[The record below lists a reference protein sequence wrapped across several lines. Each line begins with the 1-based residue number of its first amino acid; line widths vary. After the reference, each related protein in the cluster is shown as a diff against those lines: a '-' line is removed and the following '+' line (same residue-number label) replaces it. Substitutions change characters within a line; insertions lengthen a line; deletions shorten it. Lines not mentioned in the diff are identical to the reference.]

1 MAVMRVAVLLKQVPK
16 PDFSELKLDD
26 AGRLNRS
33 RVPAEMNPWCRRAL
47 AAGVK
52 LAEEAGG
59 FCMAF
64 TMGPPVA
71 EAVVREAIAYG
82 ADEGVL
88 ITDPRLA
95 GSDTLVT
102 ARALAAALNIYGP
115 FDAIFTGKASTDS
128 DTGQVAPA
136 VAQLM
141 DIPFL
146 PAVRQMEFDGRS
158 IRAKCETD
166 DGWLEAT
173 AGLPTIVACAERL
186 TAPARAADQE
196 RLDAVDASLIH
207 LLDADRLG
215 AGSWGQEGSPT
226 VVGRVRVMD
235 TKRRGIVLSGTPAE
249 QAASVV
255 RYLDEEGVLE
265 RLRYNSPSNG
275 SGFPVEQEGSFPVE
289 QGDGLPAGEDGSFP
303 VEQEGRFP
311 VEQGDRHL
319 PREASSEMRTG
330 HGVAVLVE
338 PGQDYTNC
346 ELAQIAVEIADDLG
360 AAWVAVLSGATRSEN
375 MPVGSTLLENVL
387 PLNLLTD
394 VPAHLIEVLRGPT
407 DRHLGRTAP
416 RISHDNPVAMTCGV
430 SRSWFA
436 VVGQALQPA
445 SPHPPCPAR
454 PDERLPDPTCLSV
467 GHLKRSRLVVAENA
481 DTAEKMASAAI
492 SWLQSNNVSVLLVPG
507 TTYGRE
513 VAARV
518 GAATSSGVAGDVIG
532 IEVSDG
538 SILALKPAL
547 GGSLVAEIG
556 FKSPLQ
562 IVTVRPGAIS
572 AGRVAYARKEMMS
585 ADIGAVHADQ
595 DVVSVNAEVV
605 GTGDWVQVP
614 STDSDGAEM
623 ANLEDRVAHVGEDV
637 SRRVE
642 WGITE
647 AIRNE
652 PLQAVEPMTR
662 VERGIAEA
670 IRNGSTEPV
679 VEPAVEYIATESPS
693 RVIVHRQVREVD
705 IGAVLS
711 SDVLVCIGAGVDPS
725 LYGIVDP
732 LVELLGAQRVAT
744 RKVTDKGYLSRSLQV
759 GITGINVS
767 PELYLAVG
775 VQGKPNHMAGV
786 RGAGMVVSI
795 NIDPEATVFRQSDI
809 GMVGDWREL
818 VPALHSALEST
829 VRKYQMEP
837 MRY

>member
-1 MAVMRVAVLLKQVPK
+1 MRVAVLLKQVPK

-158 IRAKCETD
+158 IRARCETD

-173 AGLPTIVACAERL
+173 AGLPAIIACAERL

-196 RLDAVDASLIH
+196 RLDAVDAGLIH
-207 LLDADRLG
+207 LLDTGRLG
-215 AGSWGQEGSPT
+215 TGPWGQEGSPT
-226 VVGRVRVMD
+226 VVDRVRVVD

-275 SGFPVEQEGSFPVE
+275 SGFPVEQ
-289 QGDGLPAGEDGSFP
+289 GDGFPAGEDGSFP
-303 VEQEGRFP
+303 VEQEGRFL

-375 MPVGSTLLENVL
+375 MPVGSTLLEDIL
-387 PLNLLTD
+387 PFNLSTGIPAQLTE
-394 VPAHLIEVLRGPT
+394 I
-407 DRHLGRTAP
+407 
-416 RISHDNPVAMTCGV
+416 
-430 SRSWFA
+430 
-436 VVGQALQPA
+436 
-445 SPHPPCPAR
+445 
-454 PDERLPDPTCLSV
+454 
-467 GHLKRSRLVVAENA
+467 LKRSRLIVVENA
-481 DTAEKMASAAI
+481 GTAEEMASAVV

-518 GAATSSGVAGDVIG
+518 GAATSSGVAGDAIG

-547 GGSLVAEIG
+547 GGSLIAEIG

-562 IVTVRPGAIS
+562 IVTVRPGAVS
-572 AGRVAYARKEMMS
+572 AGRAAHVRKEMMS
-585 ADIGAVHADQ
+585 AGIGIAHADQ
-595 DVVSVNAEVV
+595 DEVSVHAGTVNTGDRVMSDGAGVLDTEDRAAHAGKEVPRRVGVNIAEVV
-605 GTGDWVQVP
+605 
-614 STDSDGAEM
+614 
-623 ANLEDRVAHVGEDV
+623 
-637 SRRVE
+637 
-642 WGITE
+642 
-647 AIRNE
+647 RNE
-652 PLQAVEPMTR
+652 SARDGSVVLA
-662 VERGIAEA
+662 AE
-670 IRNGSTEPV
+670 TT
-679 VEPAVEYIATESPS
+679 VEYIATESPS

-705 IGAVLS
+705 IGTVLS
-711 SDVLVCIGAGVDPS
+711 SDALVCIGAGVDPS
-725 LYGIVDP
+725 LYEIVDP

-795 NIDPEATVFRQSDI
+795 NIDPEAAVFRQSDI

-829 VRKYQMEP
+829 VRKYQIEP

>member
-1 MAVMRVAVLLKQVPK
+1 MRVAVLLKQVPK

-52 LAEEAGG
+52 FAGEAGG
-59 FCMAF
+59 FCMVF
-64 TMGPPVA
+64 TMGPPIA
-71 EAVVREAIAYG
+71 EVVIREAIAYG

-102 ARALAAALNIYGP
+102 ARALVAALNIYGP
-115 FDAIFTGKASTDS
+115 FDAIFAGKASTDS

-158 IRAKCETD
+158 IRARCETD

-173 AGLPTIVACAERL
+173 VGLPAIIACAERL
-186 TAPARAADQE
+186 TSPARVAEQE
-196 RLDAVDASLIH
+196 RLDAVDAGLIH
-207 LLDADRLG
+207 LLDTGRLG
-215 AGSWGQEGSPT
+215 TGPWGQEGSPT
-226 VVGRVRVMD
+226 VVDRVRVVD

-265 RLRYNSPSNG
+265 RLRYNSPPNS
-275 SGFPVEQEGSFPVE
+275 SVFPVE
-289 QGDGLPAGEDGSFP
+289 QGDGLLTGEDGN
-303 VEQEGRFP
+303 FP
-311 VEQGDRHL
+311 VEQGDGY
-319 PREASSEMRTG
+319 PSSSSKEASSEMRTRQ
-330 HGVAVLVE
+330 GVAALVE
-338 PGQDYTNC
+338 SGQDYTNC
-346 ELAQIAVEIADDLG
+346 ELAQIAVEVADDLG
-360 AAWVAVLSGATRSEN
+360 AAWVAVLLGATRSEN
-375 MPVGSTLLENVL
+375 MPLGSTLLEDIL
-387 PLNLLTD
+387 PFNLSTGIPVQLTE
-394 VPAHLIEVLRGPT
+394 I
-407 DRHLGRTAP
+407 
-416 RISHDNPVAMTCGV
+416 
-430 SRSWFA
+430 
-436 VVGQALQPA
+436 
-445 SPHPPCPAR
+445 
-454 PDERLPDPTCLSV
+454 
-467 GHLKRSRLVVAENA
+467 LKGSRLVVAENA
-481 DTAEKMASAAI
+481 GTAEKMASAVI
-492 SWLQSNNVSVLLVPG
+492 SWLQGNNVSVLLVPG

-562 IVTVRPGAIS
+562 IVTVRPGAVS
-572 AGRVAYARKEMMS
+572 AERAVHVRKEMVS
-585 ADIGAVHADQ
+585 AGIGAVHADQ
-595 DVVSVNAEVV
+595 DEVSVSAGVV
-605 GTGDWVQVP
+605 NTGDWVQ
-614 STDSDGAEM
+614 DSSADSNGAGVVDP
-623 ANLEDRVAHVGEDV
+623 EDRVAHVGEEI
-637 SRRVE
+637 SRRAG
-642 WGITE
+642 WS
-647 AIRNE
+647 
-652 PLQAVEPMTR
+652 
-662 VERGIAEA
+662 IAEA
-670 IRNGSTEPV
+670 IRNGSVRNRPAES
-679 VEPAVEYIATESPS
+679 AVEYIATESPS

-705 IGAVLS
+705 IGTVLS
-711 SDVLVCIGAGVDPS
+711 SDALVCIGAGVDPS
-725 LYGIVDP
+725 LYEIVDP

-795 NIDPEATVFRQSDI
+795 NIDPEAAVFRQSDI

-829 VRKYQMEP
+829 VRKYQIEP
-837 MRY
+837 IPR

>member
-71 EAVVREAIAYG
+71 EVVIREAIAYG

-102 ARALAAALNIYGP
+102 ARALAAALKIYGP

-158 IRAKCETD
+158 IRARCETD

-173 AGLPTIVACAERL
+173 AGLPAIIACAERL

-196 RLDAVDASLIH
+196 RLDAVDAGLIH
-207 LLDADRLG
+207 LLDTGRLG
-215 AGSWGQEGSPT
+215 TGPWGQEGSPT
-226 VVGRVRVMD
+226 VVDRVRVVD

-275 SGFPVEQEGSFPVE
+275 SGFPVEQ
-289 QGDGLPAGEDGSFP
+289 GDGFPAGEDGS
-303 VEQEGRFP
+303 FP

-375 MPVGSTLLENVL
+375 MPLGSTLLEDIL
-387 PLNLLTD
+387 PFNLSTGIPAQLTE
-394 VPAHLIEVLRGPT
+394 I
-407 DRHLGRTAP
+407 
-416 RISHDNPVAMTCGV
+416 
-430 SRSWFA
+430 
-436 VVGQALQPA
+436 
-445 SPHPPCPAR
+445 
-454 PDERLPDPTCLSV
+454 
-467 GHLKRSRLVVAENA
+467 LKGSRLVVAENA
-481 DTAEKMASAAI
+481 DTAEKMASAVI
-492 SWLQSNNVSVLLVPG
+492 SWLQGNNVSVLLVPG

-595 DVVSVNAEVV
+595 DVVSVNAGVV

-623 ANLEDRVAHVGEDV
+623 ANLKDRVAHVGEDV
-637 SRRVE
+637 SHRVE

-647 AIRNE
+647 AIRNGSAE
-652 PLQAVEPMTR
+652 PAT
-662 VERGIAEA
+662 
-670 IRNGSTEPV
+670 
-679 VEPAVEYIATESPS
+679 EPAVEYIATESPS

-725 LYGIVDP
+725 LYEIVDP

-786 RGAGMVVSI
+786 HGAGMVVSI

-829 VRKYQMEP
+829 VRKYQIEP
-837 MRY
+837 IPR

>member
-1 MAVMRVAVLLKQVPK
+1 MRVAVLLKQVPK

-64 TMGPPVA
+64 TMGPPIA

-102 ARALAAALNIYGP
+102 ARALAAALKIYGP

-158 IRAKCETD
+158 IRARCETD

-173 AGLPTIVACAERL
+173 AGLPAIIACAERL

-196 RLDAVDASLIH
+196 RLDAVDAGLIH
-207 LLDADRLG
+207 LLDTGRLG
-215 AGSWGQEGSPT
+215 TGPWGQEGSPT
-226 VVGRVRVMD
+226 VVDRVRVVD

-275 SGFPVEQEGSFPVE
+275 SGFPVEQGYGF
-289 QGDGLPAGEDGSFP
+289 PAGEDGSFP
-303 VEQEGRFP
+303 VEQEGRFL

-360 AAWVAVLSGATRSEN
+360 AAWVAVLLGATRSEN
-375 MPVGSTLLENVL
+375 MPLGSTLLEDIL
-387 PLNLLTD
+387 PFNLSTGIPAQLTE
-394 VPAHLIEVLRGPT
+394 I
-407 DRHLGRTAP
+407 
-416 RISHDNPVAMTCGV
+416 
-430 SRSWFA
+430 
-436 VVGQALQPA
+436 
-445 SPHPPCPAR
+445 
-454 PDERLPDPTCLSV
+454 
-467 GHLKRSRLVVAENA
+467 LKGSRLVVAENA
-481 DTAEKMASAAI
+481 GTAEKMASAVI
-492 SWLQSNNVSVLLVPG
+492 SWLQGNNVSVLLVPG

-562 IVTVRPGAIS
+562 IVTVRPGAVS
-572 AGRVAYARKEMMS
+572 AERAVHVRKEMVS
-585 ADIGAVHADQ
+585 AGIGAVHADQ
-595 DVVSVNAEVV
+595 DEVSVSAGVV
-605 GTGDWVQVP
+605 NTGDWVQ
-614 STDSDGAEM
+614 DSSADSNGAGVVDP
-623 ANLEDRVAHVGEDV
+623 EDRVAHVGEEI
-637 SRRVE
+637 SRRAG
-642 WGITE
+642 WS
-647 AIRNE
+647 
-652 PLQAVEPMTR
+652 
-662 VERGIAEA
+662 IAEA
-670 IRNGSTEPV
+670 IRNGSVRNRPAES
-679 VEPAVEYIATESPS
+679 AVEYIATESPS

-705 IGAVLS
+705 IGTVLS
-711 SDVLVCIGAGVDPS
+711 SDALVCIGAGVDPS
-725 LYGIVDP
+725 LYEIVDP

-795 NIDPEATVFRQSDI
+795 NIDPEAAVFRQSDI

-829 VRKYQMEP
+829 VRKYQIEP